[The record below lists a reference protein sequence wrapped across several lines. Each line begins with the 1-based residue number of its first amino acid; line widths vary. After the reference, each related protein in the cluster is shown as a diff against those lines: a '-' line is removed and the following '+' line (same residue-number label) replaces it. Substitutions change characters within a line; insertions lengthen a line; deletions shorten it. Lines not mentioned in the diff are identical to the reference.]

1 METNGKSSEP
11 VNPFVPRVPK
21 FEPPIEVAVEENSE
35 WEAGNAASNSEGETD
50 HSAPH
55 DVLSPPVLPCAGQLV
70 VITGATGELGRT
82 IAQTFAGLGADL
94 MLIGRDLGEL
104 IATVDDLDHPERA
117 GVLACDLVSDSDVSA
132 AVEFLVATERPVS
145 ALIHA
150 AGLYQPSNVASSP
163 VEELDQHYLL
173 NLRGPYLL
181 TQKLIPLMAGHDPSS
196 QVVFLLADQP
206 LHESKRG
213 SGFAHVHVINAAVD
227 AFTEEL
233 RVELE
238 PKGIHIGLV
247 TAELISARE
256 GPVDS
261 RDVTPIVETLVDTIV
276 NDGVGIQSLRVTA
289 PRVMRN
295 A

>member
-1 METNGKSSEP
+1 MEINGKSSEP

-21 FEPPIEVAVEENSE
+21 FEPPIEVPADEKSE
-35 WEAGNAASNSEGETD
+35 WDESENVSNSGD
-50 HSAPH
+50 
-55 DVLSPPVLPCAGQLV
+55 DNDLSPQHDPVSPPILPCAGQLV
-70 VITGATGELGRT
+70 VITGATGELGRN

-94 MLIGRDLGEL
+94 MLIGRDIGEL

-117 GVLACDLVSDSDVSA
+117 GVLACDLVSDSDVSS
-132 AVEFLVATERPVS
+132 AVEFLVSAERPVS
-145 ALIHA
+145 VLIHA
-150 AGLYQPSNVASSP
+150 AGLYEPNNVASSP

-181 TQKLIPLMAGHDPSS
+181 TQKLIPLMADHDTTS

-206 LHESKRG
+206 LHEPKRG

-238 PKGIHIGLV
+238 PKGIHVGVV
-247 TAELISARE
+247 TAELISATD
-256 GPVDS
+256 GAVDS

-276 NDGVGIQSLRVTA
+276 HDGVGIQSLRVTS